1 MLNDF
6 WENRID
12 AGYYDRILEEGIIRG
27 RGIQP
32 NWHHSTFSYVKK
44 FIKREDIHL
53 DFACGP
59 GTFIGKYSA
68 GESIGVDI
76 SKKQIEY
83 AANKYGHAGNFVTN
97 EEFDFSIYQNYFDKI
112 TIIGLLEFLNDDEI
126 LLLLD
131 DLYFILKDNGTIL
144 LTTPNFKSLM
154 SVFEK
159 IVNLITQVNYKN
171 EHVNKFNK
179 IKMNN
184 LLTKSKFKSV
194 KVIKILNLGVFFG
207 LLGFDISNRIQNI
220 IYKFNRH
227 KSGYLLLGI
236 IKK

>member
-1 MLNDF
+1 MNDF

-12 AGYYDRILEEGIIRG
+12 AGYYDQILEEGFNRG

-32 NWHHSTFSYVKK
+32 NWHHSTFTFVKK

-112 TIIGLLEFLNDDEI
+112 TIIGLFEFLNDDEI

>member
-6 WENRID
+6 WEKTID
-12 AGYYDRILEEGIIRG
+12 AGYYDRILEEGIYRG

-32 NWHHSTFSYVKK
+32 NWHHSTFTFVKK
-44 FIKREDIHL
+44 FIKKEDKHL

-59 GTFIGKYSA
+59 GTFIGKYST

-83 AANKYGHAGNFVTN
+83 AINKYGHTGNFVTN
-97 EEFDFSIYQNYFDKI
+97 EEFNFSNYKNYFDKI
-112 TIIGLLEFLNDDEI
+112 TIIGLFEFLNDDEI
-126 LLLLD
+126 ILLLD
-131 DLYFILKDNGTIL
+131 DLHFILKDNGTVLI
-144 LTTPNFKSLM
+144 TTPNFKSLM

-159 IVNLITQVNYKN
+159 IVNLITKVNYKN

-179 IKMNN
+179 IKINN
-184 LLTKSKFKSV
+184 LLIKSKFRSV
-194 KVIKILNLGVFFG
+194 KVIKILNVGVFFG
-207 LLGFDISNRIQNI
+207 LISFNISNSIQNI
-220 IYKFNRH
+220 LYKFNRH

>member
-59 GTFIGKYSA
+59 GTFIGKYSS

-131 DLYFILKDNGTIL
+131 DLHFILKDNGTIL

>member
-12 AGYYDRILEEGIIRG
+12 AGYYDRILEEGINRG

-59 GTFIGKYSA
+59 GTFIGKYSS

-112 TIIGLLEFLNDDEI
+112 TIIGLFEFLNDDEI

-131 DLYFILKDNGTIL
+131 NLHFILKDNGTIL

>member
-59 GTFIGKYSA
+59 GTFIGKYSS

-112 TIIGLLEFLNDDEI
+112 TIIGLFEFLNDDEI

>member
-1 MLNDF
+1 MNDF

-12 AGYYDRILEEGIIRG
+12 AGYYDQILEEGFNRG

-32 NWHHSTFSYVKK
+32 NWHHSTFTFVKK